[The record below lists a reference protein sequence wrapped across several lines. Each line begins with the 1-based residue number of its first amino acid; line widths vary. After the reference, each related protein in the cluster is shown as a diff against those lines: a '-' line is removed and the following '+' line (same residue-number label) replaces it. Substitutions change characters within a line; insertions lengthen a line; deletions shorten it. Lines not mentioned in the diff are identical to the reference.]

1 MTSNENQLF
10 WRKKRLID
18 FLNSMAKNAV
28 YKTNKEEIGSMI
40 DAIND
45 HIDNETLLKRYFNAL
60 FEKKNLPDCA
70 LLKGLIFIINQHQ
83 KEAALLEVIQNQ
95 PSLNINDRTS
105 LQQLILEHVHHSEHL
120 EQTLTSMCGKVNCAT
135 SVKNTCIE
143 LIRLI
148 QLYRNLKKYFG
159 YDFFKSGQLEVVS
172 AILKKLDALIVMP
185 TSGGKSLCIQ
195 FPTLVMGATCIII
208 SSLLALTDDQIAN
221 LSRNASIYTCR
232 VGRFDSS
239 VTNQEK
245 DEMLRRVQSSKAP
258 VYDFIYVTPESFI
271 MDRFQRIVSAM
282 VDAQGV
288 SHVIIA
294 VDEAHL
300 LKHWGGSA
308 DSIRPEMLQIGNIK
322 QRYPSIQ
329 VIAATATADTPT
341 KDFILKT
348 LNIDKPTTFK
358 IIMPFNRPN
367 VTPFFISCN
376 VEEAHVRI
384 ISFIKSYEESHNGA
398 CPRCIVYR
406 DEQGQ
411 CNESVKILEKAKILS
426 LPYFGGPMTQAKR
439 DTYRNWVDAR
449 HPLKVVC
456 ATIAFGMGVDA
467 AVHFS
472 FIIVDA
478 PLKNM
483 PSTLVQEIGRAGRD
497 TRGSVPQQSYGYV
510 FIDFKKCFVSHWKIG
525 GPSFKKKRTRE
536 EANEEET
543 CMTGEQR
550 AKKEKYDA
558 AVKEF
563 NILTSMKVPDK
574 KLTQQEFE
582 KEMFKKCRRRTLISF
597 FSWEEA
603 ASISCLSG
611 ENVNFAPCDRCAI
624 IKEKRLVE
632 K

>member
-1 MTSNENQLF
+1 MASNENQLF

-28 YKTNKEEIGSMI
+28 YKLNKEEVNSII
-40 DAIND
+40 DAINE

-60 FEKKNLPDCA
+60 FEKKCLSECA

-83 KEAALLEVIQNQ
+83 KEAALIEVIQNQ
-95 PSLNINDRTS
+95 PSLSINDRAS
-105 LQQLILEHVHHSEHL
+105 LQQLILEHVHHSEYL
-120 EQTLTSMCGKVNCAT
+120 ERTLTAMSAKVNCAT
-135 SVKNTCIE
+135 AVKNTCCEI
-143 LIRLI
+143 IRLI
-148 QLYRNLKKYFG
+148 QLYRNLKKFFN
-159 YDFFKSGQLEVVS
+159 YDFFKSGQLQVVS

-221 LSRNASIYTCR
+221 LNSNASVYSCK

-239 VTNQEK
+239 VSNQEK
-245 DEMLRRVQSSKAP
+245 EEMFRRVQNSVKSPA
-258 VYDFIYVTPESFI
+258 YDFIYVTPESFI
-271 MDRFQRIVSAM
+271 MDRFQRIVSAII
-282 VDAQGV
+282 DAQGV
-288 SHVIIA
+288 SRVMIA

-308 DSIRPEMLQIGNIK
+308 DSIRPEMLKIGNIK

-329 VIAATATADTPT
+329 VIAATATADTST

-348 LNIDKPTTFK
+348 LHIDKPSTFK
-358 IIMPFNRPN
+358 MIMPFNRPN

-384 ISFIKSYEESHNGA
+384 IRFIKEYMESHNGV

-411 CNESVKILEKAKILS
+411 CDESVKILRKANILS
-426 LPYFGGPMTQAKR
+426 LAYFGGPITHAKR
-439 DTYRNWVDAR
+439 DTYRNWVDAN
-449 HPLKVVC
+449 HPLKVIC

-467 AVHFS
+467 AVPFS

-497 TRGSVPQQSYGYV
+497 TRGSVPQQSFGYV

-536 EANEEET
+536 EANEDET

-550 AKKEKYDA
+550 AKKEKYEA
-558 AVKEF
+558 ALKEF
-563 NILTSMKVPDK
+563 NILTSMKVIK
-574 KLTQQEFE
+574 GEHFE
-582 KEMFKKCRRRTLISF
+582 EELFKRCRRRTLISF

-603 ASISCLSG
+603 RNISCLSG
-611 ENVNFAPCDRCAI
+611 ENVNFAPCDRCAL
-624 IKEKRLVE
+624 IKEKRLAQ